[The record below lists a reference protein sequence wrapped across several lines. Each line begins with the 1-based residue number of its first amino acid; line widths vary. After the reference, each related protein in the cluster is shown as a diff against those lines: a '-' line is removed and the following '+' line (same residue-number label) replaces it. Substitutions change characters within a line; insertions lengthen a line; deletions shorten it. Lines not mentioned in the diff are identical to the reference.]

1 VFVKVLNLML
11 AGLVAVGCSASA
23 VGDLQR
29 FQKALQSRFQV
40 SPPGVELRNGNLL
53 LIAFEDSGFARMDST
68 DRSEHAQTVAAFAR
82 DSFPA
87 FSRLSTITIGYVAL
101 TRKGGVTNRT
111 IYDVKSYR
119 APNLVTV
126 QPRFQ

>member
-1 VFVKVLNLML
+1 MRVLNLML

-23 VGDLQR
+23 LGDLQR
-29 FQKALQSRFQV
+29 FQKALQSHFQV

-53 LIAFEDSGFARMDST
+53 LIAFEDSAFARMDST
-68 DRSEHAQTVAAFAR
+68 RRSEHAQAVAAFVR

-101 TRKGGVTNRT
+101 TPKGAVTNRT
-111 IYDVKSYR
+111 IYDTKSYR
-119 APNLVTV
+119 APDLVAV
-126 QPRFQ
+126 QPRYQ